1 MEEEEKEAKRAERK
15 ARDKEAS
22 YQERLRKWETR
33 EGKMAKEHVK
43 YREKEAKRKLEQDR
57 EAKKLREF
65 LEDYDDEKDDEKFY
79 KNRELERRL
88 FDREREAQK
97 DADDREKEKA
107 ELDELRAQI
116 EKEGYDDP
124 NAELQRRLFIA
135 NAVQAPREEV
145 IIPQLQSYDAND
157 DDIAVIEPDNNG
169 IADHGDIAAG
179 A

>member
-97 DADDREKEKA
+97 DAD
-107 ELDELRAQI
+107 
-116 EKEGYDDP
+116 
-124 NAELQRRLFIA
+124 
-135 NAVQAPREEV
+135 V
-145 IIPQLQSYDAND
+145 
-157 DDIAVIEPDNNG
+157 
-169 IADHGDIAAG
+169 AG
-179 A
+179 GS